1 MEASNK
7 SVVQMKDVLTELSAF
22 LQTLKSLVPKA
33 LVLGGLLSALAMGY
47 YFWQK
52 PSYSAQA
59 SFILEEKSAGGGLAG
74 LASQFGIDV
83 SSLSS
88 NNSIFAGDNILDIIS
103 SRNIV
108 EKVLLSKAD
117 PADPNNQDRLI
128 DWYITGEKLKQKKW
142 SGIEGIENLNYHNY
156 NTGGSNQSPTSV
168 GVQHLADIRLK
179 DSLLREVYKLVS
191 TKNLFVDRLN
201 KKGTI
206 IQVTVNGRTENFPK
220 IFAERIV
227 NETILYYVGIK
238 TSVANQN
245 INRLE
250 RRADSILQI
259 LNAKSYQTATQQIL
273 DANMAFKSAIVPSEL
288 SQREKTLNYAIYT
301 EIIKNLEASKMSLS
315 SQTPVI
321 NLLDMPKYPL
331 EDNRVTWKKM
341 LLLVWG
347 FTAAASF
354 FLAFFTYKS
363 NP

>member
-1 MEASNK
+1 MEASKN
-7 SVVQMKDVLTELSAF
+7 SVVQMKDVLAELSAF
-22 LQTLKSLVPKA
+22 IRTVWQLLPKA
-33 LVLGGLLSALAMGY
+33 LLAGVLLSALALGY
-47 YFWQK
+47 YFFQK
-52 PSYSAQA
+52 TAYKAQA

-117 PADPNNQDRLI
+117 PANKKDSARLI
-128 DWYITGEKLKQKKW
+128 DWYIEGEKLKEKKW
-142 SGIEGIENLNYHNY
+142 SGIEGIESINFYTY
-156 NTGGSNQSPTSV
+156 KDG
-168 GVQHLADIRLK
+168 DRLK
-179 DSLLREVYKLVS
+179 DSLLREVYQLVT

-206 IQVTVNGRTENFPK
+206 IQVTSSGRTEIFPK
-220 IFAERIV
+220 LFVERVV
-227 NETILYYVGIK
+227 NETILYYVQIK

-245 INRLE
+245 IARLE

-273 DANMAFKSAIVPSEL
+273 DANMAFKSAAVPSEL

-301 EIIKNLEASKMSLS
+301 EITKNLEASRMSLS

-331 EDNRVTWKKM
+331 DDNRVGWKK
-341 LLLVWG
+341 LLLLSWAVTFMG
-347 FTAAASF
+347 
-354 FLAFFTYKS
+354 LGLIGFFTYKS
-363 NP
+363 TL

>member
-1 MEASNK
+1 
-7 SVVQMKDVLTELSAF
+7 
-22 LQTLKSLVPKA
+22 
-33 LVLGGLLSALAMGY
+33 
-47 YFWQK
+47 
-52 PSYSAQA
+52 
-59 SFILEEKSAGGGLAG
+59 
-74 LASQFGIDV
+74 
-83 SSLSS
+83 
-88 NNSIFAGDNILDIIS
+88 
-103 SRNIV
+103 
-108 EKVLLSKAD
+108 
-117 PADPNNQDRLI
+117 
-128 DWYITGEKLKQKKW
+128 
-142 SGIEGIENLNYHNY
+142 
-156 NTGGSNQSPTSV
+156 
-168 GVQHLADIRLK
+168 
-179 DSLLREVYKLVS
+179 
-191 TKNLFVDRLN
+191 
-201 KKGTI
+201 
-206 IQVTVNGRTENFPK
+206 
-220 IFAERIV
+220 V

-331 EDNRVTWKKM
+331 EDNRITWKKL

>member
-1 MEASNK
+1 MEAPNK

-22 LQTLKSLVPKA
+22 FQTLKSLVPKA
-33 LVLGGLLSALAMGY
+33 LVLGTLLSALAMVY

-117 PADPNNQDRLI
+117 PADPKNQDRLI
-128 DWYITGEKLKQKKW
+128 DWYIAGEKLKQKKW
-142 SGIEGIENLNYHNY
+142 SSIEGIDTLNFHNL
-156 NTGGSNQSPTSV
+156 TTS
-168 GVQHLADIRLK
+168 RLK

>member
-7 SVVQMKDVLTELSAF
+7 SVVHMKDVLTELSAF

-33 LVLGGLLSALAMGY
+33 LVLGGLLSTLAMGY

-117 PADPNNQDRLI
+117 PADPKNQDRLI
-128 DWYITGEKLKQKKW
+128 DWYIAGEKLKEKKW
-142 SGIEGIENLNYHNY
+142 SGIEGIDSLNFHNL
-156 NTGGSNQSPTSV
+156 TTS
-168 GVQHLADIRLK
+168 RLK

-227 NETILYYVGIK
+227 NETILFYVGIK

-301 EIIKNLEASKMSLS
+301 EIMKNLEASKMSLS

-321 NLLDMPKYPL
+321 NLLDMPQYPL
-331 EDNRVTWKKM
+331 EDNRVTWKK
-341 LLLVWG
+341 LLLMVWG

-354 FLAFFTYKS
+354 FLTFFTYKS

>member
-1 MEASNK
+1 MEASKN
-7 SVVQMKDVLTELSAF
+7 SIVQMKDVLAELSAF
-22 LQTLKSLVPKA
+22 IRTVMQLLPKA
-33 LVLGGLLSALAMGY
+33 LLAGVLLSALAMGY
-47 YFWQK
+47 YFFQK
-52 PSYSAQA
+52 TSYKAQA

-117 PADPNNQDRLI
+117 PANNKDSARLI
-128 DWYITGEKLKQKKW
+128 DWYIAGEKLKEKKW
-142 SGIEGIENLNYHNY
+142 GGIEGIESINFYNYKEGN
-156 NTGGSNQSPTSV
+156 
-168 GVQHLADIRLK
+168 RLK
-179 DSLLREVYKLVS
+179 DSLLREVYQLVT

-206 IQVTVNGRTENFPK
+206 IQVTSSGRTETFSK
-220 IFAERIV
+220 LFVERVV
-227 NETILYYVGIK
+227 NETILYYVQIK

-245 INRLE
+245 ISRLE

-273 DANMAFKSAIVPSEL
+273 DANMAFKSAAVPSEL

-301 EIIKNLEASKMSLS
+301 EITKNLEASRMSLS

-331 EDNRVTWKKM
+331 EDNRVGWKK
-341 LLLVWG
+341 LLLLSWAI
-347 FTAAASF
+347 TF
-354 FLAFFTYKS
+354 FGLGLFSFFTYKS
-363 NP
+363 TL